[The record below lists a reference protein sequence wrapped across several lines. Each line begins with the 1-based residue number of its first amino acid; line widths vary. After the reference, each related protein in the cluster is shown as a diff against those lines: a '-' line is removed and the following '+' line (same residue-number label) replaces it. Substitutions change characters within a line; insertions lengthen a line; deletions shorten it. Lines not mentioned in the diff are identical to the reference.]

1 MRAWPGLH
9 LSPVIGKGD
18 QIMEAQDTLKVFLAL
33 AVLVLVSAVSY
44 GIYLVVR

>member
-1 MRAWPGLH
+1 MK
-9 LSPVIGKGD
+9 SK
-18 QIMEAQDTLKVFLAL
+18 DTLKVFLAL